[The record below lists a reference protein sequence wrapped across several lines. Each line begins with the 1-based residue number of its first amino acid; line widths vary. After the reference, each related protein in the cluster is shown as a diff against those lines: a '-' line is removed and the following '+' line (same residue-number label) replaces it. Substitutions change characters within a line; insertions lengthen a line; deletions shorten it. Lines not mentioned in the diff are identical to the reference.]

1 MRFQRKHPPEF
12 ISAYSLGHWL
22 AGNISIVRTSLLKR
36 RVLLKRRSCM
46 QGFIRR
52 VDQINEWI
60 GKVLLWL
67 PWMITAI
74 IIWEVVGRYF
84 FNKPTIWA
92 HELSLMVFGAL
103 SMVGGAYAHKYRAHV
118 NMDLFYARLSP
129 KGKAILDLITF
140 PFFLIFCG
148 VILWKGWEFA
158 WRSIII
164 WEYSQSN
171 WEPLLWP
178 IKLTIPV
185 GALLLI
191 LQGLSNLI
199 SDLAKVYSR
208 KGVKN

>member
-1 MRFQRKHPPEF
+1 
-12 ISAYSLGHWL
+12 
-22 AGNISIVRTSLLKR
+22 
-36 RVLLKRRSCM
+36 M
-46 QGFIRR
+46 QGFIRM
-52 VDQINEWI
+52 VDRINEWT
-60 GKVLLWL
+60 GKVLMWL

-74 IIWEVVGRYF
+74 IIWEIAGRYF

-92 HELSLMVFGAL
+92 HEMSLMAFGAL

-118 NMDLFYARLSP
+118 NMDLFYAHLST
-129 KGKAILDLITF
+129 KGRAILDLVTF

-148 VILWKGWEFA
+148 IILWKGGEFA
-158 WRSIII
+158 WRSIIM
-164 WEYSQSN
+164 WEHSMSN
-171 WEPLLWP
+171 WEPLIWP
-178 IKLTIPV
+178 IKLTIPI